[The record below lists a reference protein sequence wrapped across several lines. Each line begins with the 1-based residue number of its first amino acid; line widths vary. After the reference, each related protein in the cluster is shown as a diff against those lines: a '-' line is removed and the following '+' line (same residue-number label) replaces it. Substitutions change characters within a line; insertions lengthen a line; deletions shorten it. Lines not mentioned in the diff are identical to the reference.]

1 VVIDEADLMLEYG
14 HKSYIQQLMGKE
26 IIASAEVMLFSATLN
41 EKALSKWQELV
52 MNKEIK

>member
-14 HKSYIQQLMGKE
+14 HKSYIQQLMSKE